1 MSSDDSDVR
10 LTSSVIN
17 RRWVDIVTS
26 RADDDDDDD
35 DLRLRVATYN
45 ILSDNYVRDDRY
57 LYCPAQLRYMSSRH
71 ERIIAEINNMQP
83 HVVCLQVSLSLS
95 LSLSLSHSHSICLFH
110 STTFIQ
116 SDTNSAFFCAI
127 CSCAVLKFLC
137 SSNEKI
143 YAVMQ
148 YVKCSFQNLFENCSS
163 SRINIKVTLTVFWLS
178 SLCIGLSQLLIDA

>member
-95 LSLSLSHSHSICLFH
+95 LSLSFSFHLSFSLYNVHSVGHSLG
-110 STTFIQ
+110 
-116 SDTNSAFFCAI
+116 
-127 CSCAVLKFLC
+127 VFLC
-137 SSNEKI
+137 GLQLCGFKI
-143 YAVMQ
+143 SMQ
-148 YVKCSFQNLFENCSS
+148 FERENLC
-163 SRINIKVTLTVFWLS
+163 
-178 SLCIGLSQLLIDA
+178 C

>member
-26 RADDDDDDD
+26 RADDGDDDDD

-95 LSLSLSHSHSICLFH
+95 LSLILIPSVF
-110 STTFIQ
+110 FILQ
-116 SDTNSAFFCAI
+116 R
-127 CSCAVLKFLC
+127 
-137 SSNEKI
+137 
-143 YAVMQ
+143 
-148 YVKCSFQNLFENCSS
+148 SF
-163 SRINIKVTLTVFWLS
+163 SRTLTRRFFVRF
-178 SLCIGLSQLLIDA
+178 AVVRF